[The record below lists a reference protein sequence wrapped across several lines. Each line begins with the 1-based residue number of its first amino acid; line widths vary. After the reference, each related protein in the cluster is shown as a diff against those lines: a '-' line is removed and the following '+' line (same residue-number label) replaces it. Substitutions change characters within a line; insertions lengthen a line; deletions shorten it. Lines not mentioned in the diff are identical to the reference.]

1 MSVDLQA
8 VFPTE
13 VLSLSSIQEP
23 GLTEDGHRQLILVGE
38 DFRSAAE
45 VWVND
50 QQATALDV
58 RSPTELWVQLPDGL
72 GEVEVASVVVY
83 SARILLNARSL
94 LRFRLGMHPRFASG
108 LLRLLQSFLMMLLKD
123 PGRDIFDPEPG
134 GGLLRLVSVGYG
146 RSESR
151 KILQDVVLAVD
162 RAKSSLMAKQSNN
175 YTLSL
180 TEKLSS
186 ARVVSSTFD
195 RNLQTLL
202 VEVEVQN
209 QTGKSASASLAL

>member
-8 VFPTE
+8 VYPTE
-13 VLSLSSIQEP
+13 VLSLSSVQDL
-23 GLTEDGHRQLILVGE
+23 GLTEEGHRQLLLTGE
-38 DFRSAAE
+38 NFQSAAE
-45 VWVND
+45 AWVND
-50 QQATALDV
+50 QQATAIDV

-72 GEVEVASVVVY
+72 GSVELASIVVY
-83 SARILLNARSL
+83 STRILLNTRSL

-108 LLRLLQSFLMMLLKD
+108 ILRLLQAFLMMLLKD
-123 PGRDIFDPEPG
+123 PGRDIFDPDPG

-162 RAKSSLMAKQSNN
+162 RAKSSLMAKQARNH
-175 YTLSL
+175 SL
-180 TEKLSS
+180 ALAEKLSS

-195 RNLQTLL
+195 RNLQTLI
-202 VEVEVQN
+202 VEVEVRN
-209 QTGKSASASLAL
+209 QTGKAASANLAL